1 VKAKILSEKNINAE
15 KIKLRKKIE
24 DFQKKISQLENN
36 LNFIKGDSNNE
47 ILSNVHSDINNYKNE
62 LKKLKKDFKII
73 SKT

>member
-1 VKAKILSEKNINAE
+1 
-15 KIKLRKKIE
+15 LRKKIE